1 MFWKDQNEEH
11 KRLAGYC
18 WSILKG
24 INRINRSFEADR
36 LKQSSDGKVLTHY
49 LTGFQPK
56 TLAKVG
62 SLSRKLNCPKI
73 FPNFVKSLTCTFY
86 CQHSNDFTWLF
97 LFRQNNNRC
106 CWCHCGCCCWC
117 RCCCCGRRW
126 RQCQSMRQC
135 QQNHLRNKERA
146 IIAFHTN
153 RSNKHICNFQ
163 FTSYV

>member
-24 INRINRSFEADR
+24 INRINRSFEAER

-117 RCCCCGRRW
+117 RHGRR
-126 RQCQSMRQC
+126 
-135 QQNHLRNKERA
+135 RA
-146 IIAFHTN
+146 GRIAPAQAQHAAPVQHA
-153 RSNKHICNFQ
+153 RPRGCDR
-163 FTSYV
+163 